1 MQKWPSIREILNML
15 RKISS
20 VPRVMAT
27 AAVALLATSA
37 WAAQDDATVGN
48 TSSTHET
55 TTQPGALKDEVASIR
70 PEVAILA
77 FQDAQ
82 GDSTTRGAI
91 GLHYDLNMSNLVS
104 SVSERL
110 YFGPSF
116 GGLYSHIGSSGSN
129 FIASNSSNLDGNGG
143 ANLVEIPLEM
153 KLGYNVTDNVRISA
167 HGGGTLLYR
176 SIADSMQIDGSNSS
190 ASNWKIYPAVG
201 GDLEMALGGRITL
214 DFRPDVTLTPINT
227 LFTGAL
233 GFGVALG

>member
-70 PEVAILA
+70 
-77 FQDAQ
+77 
-82 GDSTTRGAI
+82 
-91 GLHYDLNMSNLVS
+91 LHYDLNMSNLVS

>member
-1 MQKWPSIREILNML
+1 ML
-15 RKISS
+15 RKIPS
-20 VPRVMAT
+20 VPRVIAT

-48 TSSTHET
+48 TSSTNET

-143 ANLVEIPLEM
+143 ANLVEIPLDL
-153 KLGYNVTDNVRISA
+153 KLGYNITDNVRISA

-176 SIADSMQIDGSNSS
+176 SIADSMQIDGSTSS

-201 GDLEMALGGRITL
+201 GDLEMALGGRVTL